1 MDFLQA
7 IGILDL
13 VFITILVISVLVG
26 LIRGAVREIL
36 SLVGLAVSIY
46 LAFKFANTISNNY
59 VSQFFEQQPR
69 ISYIIAFV
77 IIIVASI
84 FAIAL
89 INLLISQ
96 LLKASGLSFVD
107 RFLGLVFG
115 VLRGGLFCAILTM
128 VISFIPGATQENW
141 WKKSSLAPFFQSIAS
156 QSSDYIP
163 DSVKNYFDKDKT
175 TAKTNSLAT
184 IIPITNNSQPT
195 GTTTAV
201 KKEVDLILDSVNDS
215 LQETKKPAIELQSE
229 PQEQKPAQQNTIID
243 LQSVN

>member
-1 MDFLQA
+1 MDFLQS

-13 VFITILVISVLVG
+13 VFITILVISTIIG
-26 LIRGAVREIL
+26 LIRGAVREVL

-46 LAFKFANTISNNY
+46 LAFKFADTLSNDYISK
-59 VSQFFEQQPR
+59 FFEQQPQ

-89 INLLISQ
+89 INLFFSQ

-128 VISFIPGATQENW
+128 VINFIPGSTQADW
-141 WKKSSLAPFFQSIAS
+141 WKKSSLAPFFQNVAS
-156 QSSDYIP
+156 YSSDYIP
-163 DSVKNYFDKDKT
+163 DSVKNYFSKDKT
-175 TAKTNSLAT
+175 GTQSTNSNTESGAKEEIELVLQSIGDSDAT
-184 IIPITNNSQPT
+184 QEIQEPNIQLEIEPEQEKTTQPT
-195 GTTTAV
+195 
-201 KKEVDLILDSVNDS
+201 DS
-215 LQETKKPAIELQSE
+215 TEL
-229 PQEQKPAQQNTIID
+229 KID